1 MHPSRYRQLI
11 DGLDGIAWR
20 DVHPITEQSVAL
32 RFVVLADRLY
42 DKDLPIVSSG
52 VPFDKV
58 FTEEMLAGGL
68 PEEVF
73 PCGVSFD
80 CVGS

>member
-52 VPFDKV
+52 VPLTRCLLRRCWLV
-58 FTEEMLAGGL
+58 VTRRSISVRCL
-68 PEEVF
+68 V
-73 PCGVSFD
+73 
-80 CVGS
+80 